1 MIERK
6 DGETDAS
13 WIGRLEAAY
22 KALIPACEKLQEK
35 LAESDKGWSMVYDDL
50 KVEADATNEQLR
62 VHTNRMMAALGLLA
76 AIRSDPNL
84 GGAWKQR
91 IDSLL
96 TPPPPT
102 G

>member
-22 KALIPACEKLQEK
+22 KALIPACESANQK
-35 LAESDKGWSMVYDDL
+35 LAEAIQERSKFAFESGKLYGSLHM
-50 KVEADATNEQLR
+50 KHQEATD
-62 VHTNRMMAALGLLA
+62 LLA
-76 AIRSDPNL
+76 AIRADPNL

-91 IDSLL
+91 INSLL
-96 TPPPPT
+96 TPPPQT
-102 G
+102 R